1 MKTLDVMPMT
11 LAAAV
16 GKRANDRPAGVEA
29 DEVEALRGR
38 CDVAH
43 QAGGRRQHAGLMTAA
58 RRDGLGQ
65 LQVRVIGDVGQ
76 LRLQRAA
83 LGKQSREVRVE
94 PAGQRQRAL
103 DATRTVHDRQ
113 RRIALA
119 DMRRL
124 AHGGVIEADEVRSLG
139 LQVQRDAVDA
149 IARDAQRRG
158 ERVEEG
164 TLAQVSPPNTATRLN
179 LHAGAAWPTRI
190 TCDGS
195 PLPQNGVPVTWKVD
209 ASPTIASE
217 RQKVALMPR

>member
-1 MKTLDVMPMT
+1 
-11 LAAAV
+11 
-16 GKRANDRPAGVEA
+16 
-29 DEVEALRGR
+29 
-38 CDVAH
+38 
-43 QAGGRRQHAGLMTAA
+43 MTAA

-103 DATRTVHDRQ
+103 DATRAVHDRQ

-124 AHGGVIEADEVRSLG
+124 AHGCVIEADEVRSLG

-164 TLAQVSPPNTATRLN
+164 TLGEDRGEVLEAVHAQVSPPNTATRLN